1 MAAKKYLR
9 NLLGRITEV
18 AAVVTSAGAAND
30 GDLVALD
37 ATGKLDASVMPSG
50 FGQNT
55 ASIQASE
62 ALSAG
67 DLVNIHNSTGA
78 RVRKADATSAGKETH
93 GFVLAAVANGATATV
108 YLTGNRITGLSGMTP
123 GARQYLA
130 TTAGARTETAPS
142 GSGNILQMVGIAIDA
157 TTLAFEPE
165 EPITLA

>member
-93 GFVLAAVANGATATV
+93 GFVLAAVANGATATSARSV
-108 YLTGNRITGLSGMTP
+108 YFSFVT
-123 GARQYLA
+123 LA
-130 TTAGARTETAPS
+130 TVGYGDYTAATNLGHTLSITEALLGQIYLVT
-142 GSGNILQMVGIAIDA
+142 VVA
-157 TTLAFEPE
+157 TIVSRLGPRRAAT
-165 EPITLA
+165 